1 MTNNEGKAC
10 DAVVRSLERR
20 TGHDRADLWCPEK
33 AGADPPVELRFK
45 LGNRHYAMEHT
56 RIEAFEHQ
64 IQTGVRFAQLVEPVI
79 EALNGKLPGQAIYE
93 LHFPLHTSLKANERR
108 LKELQRRLT
117 EWTREN
123 ATKLHERACDAAA
136 EQATSQRRAVS
147 ITDTPPRFP
156 YEVTLHRWERRGLG
170 KREQG
175 WLGAARV
182 AAENMEP
189 SRTTRLRKALDD
201 KRGKLRTCKGQG
213 AQTILVL
220 ESDDIALSNHVIIG
234 DALLKALDGHTDA
247 ADEIYLV
254 ETQLEPWIVRRMKHG
269 DECWP
274 DVTEDY
280 QEFDADDLIDLTA
293 HARRTGET
301 AGRPES

>member
-33 AGADPPVELRFK
+33 ARADPPVELRFK

-64 IQTGVRFAQLVEPVI
+64 IQTGVRFAQVVEPVI
-79 EALNGKLPGQAIYE
+79 EALNGRLPGQAIYE
-93 LHFPLHTSLKANERR
+93 LHFPLHTSLNANERR

-123 ATKLHERACDAAA
+123 ATKLHEKSCDAAA
-136 EQATSQRRAVS
+136 EQATSQRRTVS
-147 ITDTPPRFP
+147 IADTPPGFP
-156 YEVTLHRWERRGLG
+156 YEVTLHRWGRRGLG

-182 AAENMEP
+182 APENMEP
-189 SRTTRLRKALDD
+189 SRTTRLRKALED
-201 KRGKLRTCKGQG
+201 KRRKLRMCKGQG

-220 ESDDIALSNHVIIG
+220 ETDDIALSNHVIIG
-234 DALLKALDGHTDA
+234 EALLKALEGYTDA

-269 DECWP
+269 VSAVPKMHVDGRY
-274 DVTEDY
+274 EDAVY
-280 QEFDADDLIDLTA
+280 VQASSSPSL
-293 HARRTGET
+293 
-301 AGRPES
+301 